1 MYIFNIAYTIC
12 TNEGV
17 VDMSDMYV
25 DIFII
30 SCIHTFRA
38 GRIDQFPYIV
48 DFRSAW
54 WLQCGYHI
62 YVLLRSKQTG
72 SRVFFFPCRAQR
84 GRQIILNNKKLY
96 L

>member
-1 MYIFNIAYTIC
+1 
-12 TNEGV
+12 
-17 VDMSDMYV
+17 MSDMYV

-54 WLQCGYHI
+54 WLPYI
-62 YVLLRSKQTG
+62 RFASLQTNKPA
-72 SRVFFFPCRAQR
+72 RVFFPYRAQR

>member
-1 MYIFNIAYTIC
+1 MIKYMYIFNIAYTIC

-54 WLQCGYHI
+54 WLPYI
-62 YVLLRSKQTG
+62 RFASLQTNKPA
-72 SRVFFFPCRAQR
+72 RVFFSVSRPAWTADN
-84 GRQIILNNKKLY
+84 IK
-96 L
+96 